1 MTIQECRPFFKE
13 LEVSQELAVVIC
25 TLGALMLKTG
35 FCYLLSESQ
44 VFGLLDFHHSGL
56 GHIHGSLEGE
66 GCPFKFSHLPSICF
80 VLFCFSKC
88 VKCFTVCQKLL
99 HYIISINHGYE

>member
-13 LEVSQELAVVIC
+13 LEVSRELAVVIC

-66 GCPFKFSHLPSICF
+66 GYPFKFSHLPSICF
-80 VLFCFSKC
+80 VLVNVLSILPC
-88 VKCFTVCQKLL
+88 VRNF
-99 HYIISINHGYE
+99 YITSFQ